1 MYVEPLQCKL
11 SFKTQ
16 LGTGSLQ
23 TNIFSE
29 ILLFEV
35 DEIQDEEFESG
46 YIPPLQ
52 RCYISCVKK
61 GETISNSA
69 YSAEYR
75 ITSHLYYMI
84 SASIKQ

>member
-35 DEIQDEEFESG
+35 EEIQDEEFESG

-61 GETISNSA
+61 GKLYLILPILQL
-69 YSAEYR
+69 Y
-75 ITSHLYYMI
+75 TSHLYYII